1 VRLRSRNQKDF
12 QRRFPGVVRAVAE
25 LPDDTVID
33 GEIVALD
40 QSGKPSFSLL
50 QGFGGAAQAIVLYV
64 FDLLMLRG
72 KDARFW
78 RLEDRREQLCELVQ
92 HLPDTTRY
100 SVTFDVPLSELIRAV
115 RKHQLDGIVAKRA
128 GSGYRSGER
137 CGDCVKYCAS
147 DLRAHPHRAARA
159 QGSRGDGAAIRAET
173 QARVGLVNASDLC
186 TPELCAGGG
195 GA

>member
-1 VRLRSRNQKDF
+1 M
-12 QRRFPGVVRAVAE
+12 E

-100 SVTFDVPLSELIRAV
+100 SVTVDVPLSELIRAV
-115 RKHQLDGIVAKRA
+115 RKHQLDGIVAN
-128 GSGYRSGER
+128 
-137 CGDCVKYCAS
+137 DF
-147 DLRAHPHRAARA
+147 D
-159 QGSRGDGAAIRAET
+159 T
-173 QARVGLVNASDLC
+173 VNWS
-186 TPELCAGGG
+186 TSMF
-195 GA
+195 